1 MLDNSPD
8 KQTLSLLSIL
18 FISLRGSSAKTNLQ
32 RLQLL
37 YTKHL
42 TYYTLSLPSK
52 NDSLWNNERG
62 ELFYGYLSLK
72 VPNISLSEF
81 KENIEFP
88 CKRGLPNK
96 W

>member
-1 MLDNSPD
+1 MI
-8 KQTLSLLSIL
+8 LLHGI
-18 FISLRGSSAKTNLQ
+18 K
-32 RLQLL
+32 
-37 YTKHL
+37 
-42 TYYTLSLPSK
+42 
-52 NDSLWNNERG
+52 RG